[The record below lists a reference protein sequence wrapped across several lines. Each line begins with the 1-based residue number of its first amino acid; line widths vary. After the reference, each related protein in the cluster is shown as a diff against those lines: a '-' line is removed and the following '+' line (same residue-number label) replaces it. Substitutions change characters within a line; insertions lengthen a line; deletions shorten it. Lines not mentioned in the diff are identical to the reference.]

1 MMHLEIDEI
10 IELIRQEKTF
20 EATAADGSFSIKV
33 HRYLPYCCTAIHD
46 GGRMR
51 EALKEKCALDGYER
65 WYEEDPFTADFIA
78 SMPITLV
85 GHDSRYEY
93 DLNRAPEEC
102 IFTEAWGKKVWKKK
116 LTPKEIQL
124 SKQKHANYYRVT
136 HALIAKLEE
145 KFGGC
150 VVYDMHSYNYKRWER
165 EVPVFNIGA
174 ERIDQKF
181 MPFVEHWRKELDS
194 IEIPDIQHKAAI
206 NDVFYGRGYNLA
218 FITENFKN
226 TLVLATEVK
235 KIFCNELTGESY
247 PKVIQTLQQKLK
259 KAIVN
264 NALYFCNA
272 NTSWKHSS
280 PTQLLDQG
288 IDKAILKVDK
298 GIYDLL
304 KNFELLAFVNPTNTE
319 NEQKKFFKSKF
330 TENPKFKYRPIHI
343 NAFELKQQ
351 INALKVGQIADPN
364 IRQMYEQ
371 VINAYFDKI
380 DLLSTL
386 GTNKFLYNS
395 LRYFGRPTAMD
406 LRNAEYLLLLP
417 NIASEPTKT
426 PSLGVDAAITRFQE
440 AFDTY
445 GFKGKIEVSKR
456 VISTV
461 MVLNSTKTVLINPNA
476 KFTQKELNYL
486 SEHEIGVHMVTSINA
501 TYQKLQLF
509 NVGMPVN
516 TRTQEGLAV
525 LAEYLSGN
533 LSMKRLRKLAMRVI
547 AVDMMCNGASFTE
560 VFQHLTTRYNVD
572 EHETF
577 ALVTRI
583 FRGGGF
589 TKDYLYLNGFVR
601 MLRFWEAGNS
611 LEPLLIGKTSIN
623 FYNTIDEMI
632 ERDMVVKPKHITQS
646 FQKPKAE
653 NNHQIYEYILR
664 GLVS

>member
-1 MMHLEIDEI
+1 MTHLEVDEI
-10 IELIRQEKTF
+10 IDLIRAEKPF
-20 EATAADGSFSIKV
+20 EATATDGSFSIKV
-33 HRYLPYCCTAIHD
+33 HRYLPFCCTAIHD
-46 GGRMR
+46 GGNMR
-51 EALKEKCALDGYER
+51 EGLKEKCALDDFER
-65 WYEEDPFTADFIA
+65 WFEEDPFTADFIA
-78 SMPITLV
+78 SMPITLM
-85 GHDSRYEY
+85 GNDSRFEY
-93 DLNRAPEEC
+93 DLNRDPENC
-102 IFTEAWGKKVWKKK
+102 IYTEAWGKNVWKRK
-116 LTPKEIQL
+116 LSPKEIQV

-136 HALIAKLEE
+136 EALIAKLEE

-150 VVYDMHSYNYKRWER
+150 IVYDMHSYNFQRWER

-174 ERIDQKF
+174 EKIAPKF
-181 MPFVEHWRKELDS
+181 LPFVEHWRSELNA
-194 IEIPDIQHKAAI
+194 IEIPDVKHEAKI

-218 FITENFKN
+218 FITERFSN

-247 PKVIQTLQQKLK
+247 PKVISLLQRKLK

-264 NALYFCNA
+264 NAHFFCNK
-272 NTSWKHSS
+272 NTSWNNTVATK
-280 PTQLLDQG
+280 LLDQG

-298 GIYDLL
+298 GLYDLL
-304 KNFELLAFVNPTNTE
+304 KSFELLAFVNPTNTE
-319 NEQKKFFKSKF
+319 SEQKRFFKSKF
-330 TENPKFKYRPIHI
+330 TENPKFKYRQIHI

-351 INALKVGQIADPN
+351 INALKVSQIQDVS
-364 IRQMYEQ
+364 IRLMYEQ

-386 GTNKFLYNS
+386 GTSKFLYNS
-395 LRYFGRPTAMD
+395 LRYFGRPTALD
-406 LRNAEYLLLLP
+406 LRNAEYLMLLP
-417 NIASEPTKT
+417 DIASEPKRT
-426 PSLGVDAAITRFQE
+426 PTLGPEAAREKFKE
-440 AFDTY
+440 AFDIY
-445 GFKGKIEVSKR
+445 GFKGKIEISKR

-486 SEHEIGVHMVTSINA
+486 SEHEIGVHMVTTMNA
-501 TYQKLQLF
+501 SYQKLQLF
-509 NVGMPVN
+509 NLGMPVN

-547 AVDMMCNGASFTE
+547 GVDMMCNGASFSE
-560 VFQHLTTRYNVD
+560 VFNHLAGKYSID
-572 EHETF
+572 ENE
-577 ALVTRI
+577 AYGIVTRI

-601 MLRFWEAGNS
+601 LLRFWEAGNS
-611 LEPLLIGKTSIN
+611 LDPLLIGKTSIN

-646 FQKPKAE
+646 FLHPKGDK
-653 NNHQIYEYILR
+653 NHAIYDYVLR
-664 GLVS
+664 GLVN